1 MKSALSRILPL
12 SASPSDSRSATVPV
26 DARQPQT
33 AGQAERPGTAPSAR
47 GTVRGRLAQLFDMK
61 KVPFEPAASVQRW
74 DETTT
79 LGICERWAEA
89 QRKQPSIIG
98 LARLAALNFERAR
111 PDSIPTDMTDQRL
124 LPPGSKDEDYYRE
137 MIATF
142 LDTVGLDDHDAVID
156 SFKKTGT
163 GALHR
168 QRVTASSTVNG
179 AVGAAQ
185 LAASAHLPAKTAL
198 SGVQLLL
205 TLLSTQLAF
214 DSADIRFRNS
224 ATEEA
229 MPLGKADATPS
240 AKTGP
245 NVMRASARL
254 ALELHKIGN
263 AVRKMERAQAD
274 LDDARAGLANPNAT
288 PQQREKAENDVRA
301 AGTALSIAYARYCM
315 RMELKADYKTAA
327 ESAKIEYHGNK
338 RAFGVSVASGAATYT
353 ATLLGILTPV
363 VVSSFAAT
371 AGVTAG
377 AVALVAALYVGYQL
391 SSGPS
396 KDGEAKAKRA
406 IVALAKSADLLAG
419 NASKQQKERAA
430 AYRTYIAEKRVTNN
444 PEVRK
449 AAKAKLVAALEDIA
463 RRDST
468 AADLDPVRNWTD
480 YAALRHQIADAGAD
494 ETTVK
499 ALEEAFT
506 EAHAIQFK
514 TSTVSEAWKTPERM
528 RFDSMGRL
536 LLGRVS
542 ESLASLHDFNAEAE
556 RAAARDSMRQK
567 AGRTK
572 AVRTTVLAGRRA
584 EVKACL
590 RDWLH
595 FELAQS
601 RIKAAVA
608 DPDPVQARNTLQAA
622 AQALAAIDNADARA
636 LFSPDARK
644 QVEATT
650 LAKSMAIGE
659 RERYTVTNA
668 GPAALAAA
676 VNISG
681 SAASLGLNI
690 DKTVLASHGIHQKPT
705 FGDQNDARLIAQG
718 TAPVTAPYSAG
729 ERARFQKTRMGKLV
743 GTLARDGQP
752 VIAKV
757 DLPAANAMLV
767 DLSDRHSDAS
777 LDTLLAQIEAMRDIP
792 DEIAVSI
799 GGVTLSSCKLNSTTG
814 YYNWR
819 YRHAPLATQAKF
831 RARQMAMLADSL
843 AISVATPVAH
853 AVAQVPLA
861 KTRKMADLGKTM
873 SPGVRERLTGLATQ
887 PPTEAPP
894 PVETPRTPVA
904 VDDRIGSETAVFEA
918 QTNPPRVDDP
928 IDSAIDEPGRLSTS
942 FDARAA
948 ALALRSIPELGA
960 SARATHEAIP
970 AARPE
975 RAFVP
980 RPEQAALPMAARNE
994 PLELE
999 QQRDMMMGAGRDETL
1014 RWFAQHGIQAA
1025 DNSGHASMDCLII
1038 SLLQHATGRYD
1049 AQAEPRLAAHAARY
1063 REALAGEYP
1072 EIERGDRMLYDDEPA
1087 VAALLRRINRDYG
1100 VSMNLQL
1107 IMPSADGPVRFQ
1119 ASALGMDPVGIV
1131 MFGNHFQAVHA
1142 AASVDASEED
1152 IVDEREPVTDPLTQA
1167 LRSAEHEPAN
1177 SRLEAWLSALPIDP
1191 RTTHAIERAA
1201 AAGQANDDS
1210 ARRTPLRSPSRDWHG
1225 SVADST
1231 NATAGADSRRWTVAG
1246 RGVRFDA
1253 NAKTADGGK
1262 KPVRTRSNDEFARQL
1277 KINERAQTL
1286 YEYNRTSLA
1295 KETKKKLRSGE
1306 WAFDKRKSTGR
1317 AVVASHEQMVKHE
1330 HRVLKVDDKVRRA
1343 RLRAIAEREQSDEP
1357 QSD

>member
-1 MKSALSRILPL
+1 
-12 SASPSDSRSATVPV
+12 
-26 DARQPQT
+26 
-33 AGQAERPGTAPSAR
+33 
-47 GTVRGRLAQLFDMK
+47 LFDMK

-74 DETTT
+74 DEATT
-79 LGICERWAEA
+79 LGICERWAGA

-111 PDSIPTDMTDQRL
+111 PYSIPADMTDQRL

-142 LDTVGLDDHDAVID
+142 LQTVGLDDHDAVID

-168 QRVTASSTVNG
+168 QRVTVSSTVNG

-240 AKTGP
+240 AKAGP

-254 ALELHKIGN
+254 ALQLHKIGN

-430 AYRTYIAEKRVTNN
+430 AYRTYIAEKRVTSN

-449 AAKAKLVAALEDIA
+449 AAKGKLVATLEDIA

-480 YAALRHQIADAGAD
+480 YAALRRQIADADSD

-506 EAHAIQFK
+506 EAHASQFK

-542 ESLASLHDFNAEAE
+542 ESLASLHDFNAETE
-556 RAAARDSMRQK
+556 RAGARDSRRQK

-601 RIKAAVA
+601 RIKAALA
-608 DPDPVQARNTLQAA
+608 DHDPVQARNTLQAA
-622 AQALAAIDNADARA
+622 AKALAAIDNADARA

-729 ERARFQKTRMGKLV
+729 ERARFQKTSMGKLV
-743 GTLARDGQP
+743 GTLAREGEP

-767 DLSDRHSDAS
+767 DLGDRHSDAS

-887 PPTEAPP
+887 PPTAAPL
-894 PVETPRTPVA
+894 PVETPRTTVA
-904 VDDRIGSETAVFEA
+904 
-918 QTNPPRVDDP
+918 VDDP
-928 IDSAIDEPGRLSTS
+928 IDSAGDEPGRLSAS
-942 FDARAA
+942 FDAQAT

-960 SARATHEAIP
+960 TARATQEAIP

-975 RAFVP
+975 SAFVP
-980 RPEQAALPMAARNE
+980 RPEQAAIPMAERNE
-994 PLELE
+994 PRELE
-999 QQRDMMMGAGRDETL
+999 RQRDMMMGAGRDETL
-1014 RWFAQHGIQAA
+1014 RWFAQHGIVAA

-1049 AQAEPRLAAHAARY
+1049 AQAEPRLAAQAARY

-1087 VAALLRRINRDYG
+1087 VATLLRRINRDYG

-1119 ASALGMDPVGIV
+1119 ASALGTDPVGIA

-1142 AASVDASEED
+1142 AASVDASEQD
-1152 IVDEREPVTDPLTQA
+1152 IVDEREREPVTAPLTQA
-1167 LRSAEHEPAN
+1167 LLSAEYESAN

-1201 AAGQANDDS
+1201 AAGRANEDS
-1210 ARRTPLRSPSRDWHG
+1210 ERRTPLRSPSRDRQG

-1246 RGVRFDA
+1246 RRVRFDA
-1253 NAKTADGGK
+1253 NAKT
-1262 KPVRTRSNDEFARQL
+1262 
-1277 KINERAQTL
+1277 
-1286 YEYNRTSLA
+1286 
-1295 KETKKKLRSGE
+1295 
-1306 WAFDKRKSTGR
+1306 
-1317 AVVASHEQMVKHE
+1317 
-1330 HRVLKVDDKVRRA
+1330 
-1343 RLRAIAEREQSDEP
+1343 SD
-1357 QSD
+1357 